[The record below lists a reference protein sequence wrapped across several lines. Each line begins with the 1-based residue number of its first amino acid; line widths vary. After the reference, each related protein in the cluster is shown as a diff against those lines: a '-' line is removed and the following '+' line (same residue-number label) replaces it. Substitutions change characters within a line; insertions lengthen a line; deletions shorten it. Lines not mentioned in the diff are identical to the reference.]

1 MNKNKKQ
8 HLLNRE
14 IRANE
19 VRVDGLVMRLSE
31 ALQEAESQNLDLVL
45 IAPNAVPPVCR
56 IINYEK
62 FIYEQTKKDKQKPKS
77 LEMKEIKVGPNTGEN
92 DLEYRIKHIT
102 EFLQKGHKV
111 KITMQFRGREMAY
124 VDNGKELLLKMIV
137 AVEDQGIPEAMPKL
151 EGKRMFTTIRPKTNK

>member
-19 VRVDGLVMRLSE
+19 VRVDGHVMRLSE

-62 FIYEQTKKDKQKPKS
+62 FIYEQNKKDKQKPKT

-137 AVEDQGIPEAMPKL
+137 AVEDHGIPEAMPKL
-151 EGKRMFTTIRPKTNK
+151 EGKRMFATVRPKSNK